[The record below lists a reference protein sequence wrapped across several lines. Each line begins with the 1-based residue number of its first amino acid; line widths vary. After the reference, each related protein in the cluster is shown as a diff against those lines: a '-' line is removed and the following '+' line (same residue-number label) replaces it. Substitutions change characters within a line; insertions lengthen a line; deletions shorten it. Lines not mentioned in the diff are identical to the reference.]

1 MRFRVERDELTDVV
15 SWVARTLPTR
25 PTTQLQVLAGLLLET
40 SESGLRLSA
49 FDYEVAAWGEI
60 NASVVEEGRSL
71 VSGRLLAEIVRA
83 LPAAPV
89 ELEIE
94 PSRAVLTCGSSRFT
108 LPTLPVEDYPALPGL
123 PPVTGKLGS
132 SDFASAVAQ
141 VAIAAGR
148 DDTLP
153 VLTGVRI
160 EISGEKITMA
170 STDRYRLA
178 VRELVWRP
186 EDPEVTGT
194 ALIPARTLA
203 DAAKALAAAAAEIS
217 VAIGTGPAG
226 EALAGFS
233 CGPRHSTTRL
243 IDGQFPDYR
252 RLLPPTSPLSAEI
265 EVSPLVDAAR
275 RVSLVAARTAPV
287 LLTFSAGQVVLEAGA
302 GGEAQAREAL
312 TATYD
317 GPEMSIAFNPGYL
330 LDGLGAL
337 DSDAVHV
344 GFATDDP
351 AEAPRKP
358 AVFTGKSADSGPDYR
373 YLLMPVRL
381 SG

>member
-1 MRFRVERDELTDVV
+1 M
-15 SWVARTLPTR
+15 
-25 PTTQLQVLAGLLLET
+25 
-40 SESGLRLSA
+40 
-49 FDYEVAAWGEI
+49 
-60 NASVVEEGRSL
+60 
-71 VSGRLLAEIVRA
+71 
-83 LPAAPV
+83 
-89 ELEIE
+89 
-94 PSRAVLTCGSSRFT
+94 
-108 LPTLPVEDYPALPGL
+108 
-123 PPVTGKLGS
+123 
-132 SDFASAVAQ
+132 
-141 VAIAAGR
+141 
-148 DDTLP
+148 P

-160 EISGEKITMA
+160 EIAGEKITLA

-203 DAAKALAAAAAEIS
+203 DAAKALAAAGAETS
-217 VAIGTGPAG
+217 VAIGSGPSG

-233 CGPRHSTTRL
+233 CGARHSTTRL

-252 RLLPPTSPLSAEI
+252 RLLPPTSPLSAEV

-287 LLTFSAGQVVLEAGA
+287 MLTFSAGEVVLEAGA
-302 GGEAQAREAL
+302 GGEAQAREAIA
-312 TATYD
+312 ATYD
-317 GPEMSIAFNPGYL
+317 GPTLSIAFNPTYL

-337 DSDAVHV
+337 DSDSVHV

>member
-1 MRFRVERDELTDVV
+1 MRFRVERDDLADAVT
-15 SWVARTLPTR
+15 WVARTLPTR

-40 SESGLRLSA
+40 SDTGLRLSA
-49 FDYEVAAWGEI
+49 FDYEVAAWGEV
-60 NASVVEEGRSL
+60 NAAVAEEGRSL

-83 LPAAPV
+83 LPVAPV
-89 ELEIE
+89 ELAVES
-94 PSRAVLTCGSSRFT
+94 SRAVLTCGSSRFT

-132 SDFASAVAQ
+132 TAFASAVSQ

-160 EISGEKITMA
+160 EIAGEKITLA

-186 EDPEVTGT
+186 EDPEVTGA

-203 DAAKALAAAAAEIS
+203 DAAKALAAAGAETSI
-217 VAIGTGPAG
+217 AIGSGPSG

-233 CGPRHSTTRL
+233 CGARHSTTRL

-252 RLLPPTSPLSAEI
+252 RLLPPTSPLSAEV

-275 RVSLVAARTAPV
+275 RVSLVAARTAPI
-287 LLTFSAGQVVLEAGA
+287 LLTFSAGEVVLEAGA
-302 GGEAQAREAL
+302 GGEAQAREAI
-312 TATYD
+312 AANFD
-317 GPEMSIAFNPGYL
+317 GPTLSIAFNPGYL

-337 DSDAVHV
+337 DSDSVLV
-344 GFATDDP
+344 GFGTDDP
-351 AEAPRKP
+351 LEAPKKP
-358 AVFTGKSADSGPDYR
+358 AVFTGKSADAGPDYR